1 VRNATGSGDWR
12 ERCIVNPPVIALTG
26 QLWRLQ
32 NRYDF
37 AEYRDVTGY
46 SEHAQW
52 IQQSARITFIL
63 AGKLLFIMQR

>member
-1 VRNATGSGDWR
+1 MQQGLVIGVSVVSSILQSLHWLGSFGDD
-12 ERCIVNPPVIALTG
+12 E
-26 QLWRLQ
+26 LQ